1 MSGNAKL
8 LIAVF
13 IVALAATSARAAKP
27 KIITPREIDA
37 TSFEDAADGRQVRIM
52 REEPKLAQ
60 KTVPLAARFVEADE
74 MADAQEPI
82 DEGAP
87 VPPPAEGGG
96 ETFEPMLGLSNGSC
110 GEWCDGDCADCSVPC
125 DACDDCG
132 LMDCGCDPYWR
143 HRSYVFGQYLYFLPA
158 DADLSYAIQ
167 QNGVGGT
174 GTVPYGQVGVL
185 QPNFSSGFRTG
196 FGVAVGCNATIAAS
210 YSNFRNHTTSQLTA
224 PSGVGGTVNSLV
236 LYPGTIN
243 AGSTNQ
249 LTTAG
254 YDINYQLADIEYRR
268 LIYGDDWHVF
278 NYALGA
284 RYGKLSQQ
292 FSQVDNFASPTGV
305 VQTAS
310 NINYEGVG
318 FRAGLDGNRRL
329 GNSLLAVYGK
339 TSINVLFG
347 QVHSNY
353 TQYDA
358 TTATLQAQSIWRDR
372 RTVPI
377 LDYEVGMQWTSRNGH
392 WRASTGYYAA
402 FWFNAVSTGEFIR
415 AVQNSN
421 FVNLGETL
429 SFNGLVSRVEYR
441 F

>member
-318 FRAGLDGNRRL
+318 FARG
-329 GNSLLAVYGK
+329 S
-339 TSINVLFG
+339 
-347 QVHSNY
+347 
-353 TQYDA
+353 
-358 TTATLQAQSIWRDR
+358 TATAGWATACWPFTARPRSTCCSARCIPITPNTTPRPRPCKLNRSGAIVAPCRSSTTRSECSGPAATVTGGRRRDITPR
-372 RTVPI
+372 SGLTRFRPASSFGRCRT
-377 LDYEVGMQWTSRNGH
+377 R
-392 WRASTGYYAA
+392 
-402 FWFNAVSTGEFIR
+402 
-415 AVQNSN
+415 
-421 FVNLGETL
+421 TL
-429 SFNGLVSRVEYR
+429 
-441 F
+441 